1 MLDDLSP
8 KLSGGKG
15 HDLLRRLEDKRV
27 NQALPAEMELALLWS
42 IAKSGDLEVEPYW
55 WAGTRRPDAYSE
67 SFIRGRQTII
77 EIAAPS
83 DSIVLT
89 GADAMMHVC
98 KEITT
103 HVEKLRRGLGDYL
116 FFDFGGTEGY
126 SDGDYYRRVLAS
138 KDYKLSE
145 KVKGQLG
152 AWVGNI
158 SSACSSVDISEKGTC
173 VRVRKMEKRQRIGSN
188 FGPSAPFGPYSLEKN
203 HLREL
208 IDRKADQ
215 VKASPEHIVRLLFLA
230 DTGLTVLNKM
240 GRPSYYGD
248 FRREKSADLIISNY
262 MNRINRH
269 FDGIVAFSPRKSVG
283 YDHRFRRFWVVKT
296 YCKNSIAKEVE
307 VGVDNIIKQLP
318 APRFEGYQARSL
330 YNQGAYKPVTNKWY
344 LSSGFKMNNISGEF
358 EIRFSMRAFIDFL
371 SGKISEKEFRSYLSP
386 SEHFDN
392 IIMYIKSKGFTV
404 SEAKISDRR
413 IDDDDDHIILKF
425 TDDPAA
431 RELRIESLKNEDD

>member
-8 KLSGGKG
+8 KLSGDKG
-15 HDLLRRLEDKRV
+15 RDLLRRLEDKRV

-42 IAKSGDLEVEPYW
+42 IGKSGDLEVEPYW
-55 WAGTRRPDAYSE
+55 WAGTRRPDAYTE
-67 SFIRGRQTII
+67 SFIPGRQTII

-103 HVEKLRRGLGDYL
+103 HVERLRRGLGSYL
-116 FFDFGGTEGY
+116 FFNFGDTRGY
-126 SDGDYYRRVLAS
+126 SNGGYYRKILAS
-138 KDYKLSE
+138 TDYKLSE
-145 KVKGQLG
+145 KAKEQLG

-158 SSACSSVDISEKGTC
+158 SNTCSFIDISEQGLC
-173 VRVRKMEKRQRIGSN
+173 VRVKKMPQRQRINSN
-188 FGPSAPFGPYSLEKN
+188 FGPSAPFGPFSLEKN

-208 IDRKADQ
+208 IDRKAEQ
-215 VKASPEHIVRLLFLA
+215 IKTSPKHVIRLLFLA
-230 DTGLTVLNKM
+230 DTGLTVLNKI
-240 GRPSYYGD
+240 GRSFDYDD
-248 FRREKSADLIISNY
+248 FSRAKSADLIISNY
-262 MNRINRH
+262 MNHINRH
-269 FDGIVAFSPRKSVG
+269 FDGIVAFSPRKTVG
-283 YDHRFRRFWVVKT
+283 PDHRFKRFWVVKT
-296 YCKNSIAKEVE
+296 YCRKHVAKEVE
-307 VGVDNIIKQLP
+307 AGTDNIIKQLP
-318 APRFEGYQARSL
+318 PPRFEGYQARNL
-330 YNQGAYKPVTNKWY
+330 YNQGAYTPNTNKWY

-371 SGKISEKEFRSYLSP
+371 SGKISEKEFRGYLSQ
-386 SEHFDN
+386 SESFDN
-392 IIMYIKSKGFTV
+392 IIMYIKNKGFTA
-404 SEAKISDRR
+404 SQARISDRR